1 MDKTMASRLTLIWLL
16 VSEAVLVCSLLF
28 WYIGFV
34 FSFEIGW
41 MFAAFVGSYPIFA
54 ILSAVMAWRAFK
66 QRTYQKSLLWS
77 LFPFIWYMILN
88 ILLWLE

>member
-1 MDKTMASRLTLIWLL
+1 MASRLTLIWLL

-34 FSFEIGW
+34 FSFKFGW
-41 MFAAFVGSYPIFA
+41 MFAAFVGSYPIFV

-66 QRTYQKSLLWS
+66 QRAYQKSLLWS
-77 LFPFIWYMILN
+77 FFSFIWYMILN